1 MGYNGAHMVIN
12 FEILIDFLSLSIM
25 KGQNIKNLHPFSYFI
40 NKRGIPRIVFFSKK
54 LYAVACENSHET
66 AANQHVSKA
75 KTPTASQPKTS
86 LGFHADYRDLEI

>member
-1 MGYNGAHMVIN
+1 
-12 FEILIDFLSLSIM
+12 M

-86 LGFHADYRDLEI
+86 LGFHADYRGLKTLIEESCNFCETFSNLALKVG

>member
-1 MGYNGAHMVIN
+1 MEFQKWVKPTVIN

-86 LGFHADYRDLEI
+86 LGFQCL

>member
-1 MGYNGAHMVIN
+1 MHARFRIGVPT
-12 FEILIDFLSLSIM
+12 IL
-25 KGQNIKNLHPFSYFI
+25 
-40 NKRGIPRIVFFSKK
+40 FFQK

-86 LGFHADYRDLEI
+86 LGFHADYRGLKTLIEESCNFCESFSNLALANQCIMGSEPKVACEISR